1 MRVLCW
7 TLGIWAFILAQA
19 LAQNVFVVQEGAPVG
34 TFIGQINS
42 PGPYLI
48 VPLDAS
54 GDSQESNNNPE
65 DDFIINSNN
74 GEIRTRKLLD
84 RERKEKYLFSAI
96 PLNGESIQVSYVKK
110 QTTNWKNKG
119 DLISENVFQFD
130 PIFKTSINKVEDG
143 DFVPFFLMMRPN

>member
-7 TLGIWAFILAQA
+7 TLGIWALFLAQA

-54 GDSQESNNNPE
+54 GNSQESNNNPE

-74 GEIRTRKLLD
+74 GEIRTRKVLD

-96 PLNGESIQVSYVKK
+96 PLNGESIQVRLSYVKK
-110 QTTNWKNKG
+110 QTTN
-119 DLISENVFQFD
+119 
-130 PIFKTSINKVEDG
+130 
-143 DFVPFFLMMRPN
+143 

>member
-74 GEIRTRKLLD
+74 GEIRTRKVLD

-96 PLNGESIQVSYVKK
+96 PLNGESIQVRLYYSKK
-110 QTTNWKNKG
+110 QTK
-119 DLISENVFQFD
+119 
-130 PIFKTSINKVEDG
+130 
-143 DFVPFFLMMRPN
+143 